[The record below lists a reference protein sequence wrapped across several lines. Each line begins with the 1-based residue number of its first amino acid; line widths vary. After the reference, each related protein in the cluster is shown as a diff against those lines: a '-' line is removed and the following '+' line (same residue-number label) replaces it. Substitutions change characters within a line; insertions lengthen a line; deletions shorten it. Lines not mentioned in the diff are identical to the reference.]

1 SASVSKT
8 GSGSRLSSVSSSSAD
23 SGGCS
28 NGIASRETGA
38 AALSTHSAAA
48 AAAASAAA
56 SGTSTERRPRPG
68 SVRQVR
74 MDKGSEPLGIR
85 IHAGQ
90 QGGIYISTVQPGSLA
105 DRAGLLAGDR
115 ILEFCGVNLRT
126 AFYHNAKQVLNDCR
140 EETGILVSDVPAE
153 SAGQG
158 LRPGDLILQCNGVDF
173 RGLTAESASQELGRA
188 AAATDEETRLLVQ
201 HRPARLAAIGSAT
214 EPDAL
219 FVRPNFSQLP
229 AVGGVVDGDE
239 QQPPPEP
246 LLAFRRHD
254 LLLVTDTRPAGRP
267 AGWWFAWLLDGA
279 GQRVRSGFMPS
290 PRRLQQQQQQ
300 QQLALMQNPAAGGL
314 GSRSVSLRRSAGKRG
329 GTSSSSSSSASASA
343 SASTA
348 DYLHPHLRLPLPAYS
363 RAELVPDPGRA
374 GPRPVAILG
383 PLSEALGRALCAE
396 RSDLFYPLGPLPL
409 DRVAGACGGDSA
421 KHGLLQLASGPAQVD
436 QLHRLHR
443 VYPIVLLLRYRSH
456 KLVKEARDPR
466 YCPEKFPSRV
476 AKDMVAKAAQLEE
489 ELQPVL
495 TACIQGGAF
504 AFMCSQ
510 VVSVVSRDQNCPVWI
525 NAEPIVP

>member
-1 SASVSKT
+1 VSKT

-38 AALSTHSAAA
+38 AALSTHSAAAA

-267 AGWWFAWLLDGA
+267 AGW
-279 GQRVRSGFMPS
+279 
-290 PRRLQQQQQQ
+290 
-300 QQLALMQNPAAGGL
+300 
-314 GSRSVSLRRSAGKRG
+314 
-329 GTSSSSSSSASASA
+329 
-343 SASTA
+343 
-348 DYLHPHLRLPLPAYS
+348 
-363 RAELVPDPGRA
+363 AELVPDPGRA

-409 DRVAGACGGDSA
+409 DRVAGACAGDSA